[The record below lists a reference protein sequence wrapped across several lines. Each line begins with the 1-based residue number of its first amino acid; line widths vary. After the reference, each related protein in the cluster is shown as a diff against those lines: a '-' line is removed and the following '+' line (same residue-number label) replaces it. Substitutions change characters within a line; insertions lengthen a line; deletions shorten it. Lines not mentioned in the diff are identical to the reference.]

1 MAAKFMWALCAC
13 NELFH
18 KRFGRHETGECS
30 VCEGHCETPW
40 HVLGECADGDA
51 VAARKRVGKQLE
63 AAGKR
68 VGKRKECLDASVVGA
83 LVKLWGWSEEGG
95 SIPEWKVGESGPP
108 GFADGM
114 EGVDADIQEMLMGVA
129 KTGSWAVWNGV
140 FERSWIKLLR
150 AAGLNYHRARKV
162 TGQLAA
168 AIRDERVLV
177 ARVRHER
184 EGKTGKE
191 ERDRRS
197 EEANADIHR

>member
-1 MAAKFMWALCAC
+1 MR
-13 NELFH
+13 E
-18 KRFGRHETGECS
+18 
-30 VCEGHCETPW
+30 V
-40 HVLGECADGDA
+40 
-51 VAARKRVGKQLE
+51 LE

-114 EGVDADIQEMLMGVA
+114 EGIDADIQEMLMGVA

-197 EEANADIHR
+197 EEANVDIRRWVKQHGSSVSEEHLLGCSLRQRLKWLRAQQIKYDRKQVQAAQRGLRRDTR